1 MYTQQHKLS
10 NFFFRKG
17 VYWSKR
23 NHVNCGGFS
32 KISPFTKNFLY
43 GNLALEHLACMLLK
57 GGNKEK
63 VLANL
68 RTFFYSHKNIK
79 TKRQSKKFF
88 LVIRRKTRLSFAI
101 RTFLRYRIA
110 GRLKKK
116 YIRRRTIEYASY
128 ISFYK
133 QWRRTIRFLG
143 VFFKRRGRLFD
154 KFKIE
159 LEKLRSKNFHFRR
172 DAILYRTVRLFTGLN
187 LKFQKKNKTIYE
199 EGFHLSSNPFIDK
212 YFQSSFFK
220 YQRAFKNINFIKK
233 AYPKSRI

>member
-1 MYTQQHKLS
+1 MYTQQHKLN

-23 NHVNCGGFS
+23 NHVNFGVFS
-32 KISPFTKNFLY
+32 KISPFTRNFLY
-43 GNLALEHLACMLLK
+43 GNLALGHLTSMLLK

-63 VLANL
+63 VSANL
-68 RTFFYSHKNIK
+68 RTFFYSHKTIK
-79 TKRQSKKFF
+79 KKRQSKKPF
-88 LVIRRKTRLSFAI
+88 LLIKRKTRLSFVI
-101 RTFLRYRIA
+101 RTFLRHRIA

-116 YIRRRTIEYASY
+116 YIRRRTIEYATY

-154 KFKIE
+154 KLKTE
-159 LEKLRSKNFHFRR
+159 LAKLRSKNFHFRR
-172 DAILYRTVRLFTGLN
+172 DAILHRTVRLFTGLN
-187 LKFQKKNKTIYE
+187 LKLQKKNKTIYE

-233 AYPKSRI
+233 AYPKARI

>member
-1 MYTQQHKLS
+1 MYIQQHKLS

-17 VYWSKR
+17 VYWSKK
-23 NHVNCGGFS
+23 NHINWSVFN
-32 KISPFTKNFLY
+32 KISPFTKNFFY
-43 GNLALEHLACMLLK
+43 GNLALDQIACMLLK

-68 RTFFYSHKNIK
+68 KAFFYFHKNIK
-79 TKRQSKKFF
+79 ARRQSKKN
-88 LVIRRKTRLSFAI
+88 LLKIKRKTRLSFVI
-101 RTFLRYRIA
+101 RTFLRHRIA

-116 YIRRRTIEYASY
+116 YVRRRTIEYAAY

-143 VFFKRRGRLFD
+143 VFFKRRGRFFD
-154 KFKIE
+154 KLKTE
-159 LEKLRSKNFHFRR
+159 LAKLRSKNFHFRR
-172 DAILYRTVRLFTGLN
+172 DAILHRTVRLFTGLN
-187 LKFQKKNKTIYE
+187 LKFKKKNKAMHE
-199 EGFHLSSNPFIDK
+199 EGFHIPSNPFIDK

-233 AYPKSRI
+233 AYPKARI